1 MNDIEFCASILERI
15 KKEVDKRNVLY
26 DYGVDLI
33 NYENEYTSCLMDSLC
48 FILNKIKKMNWK
60 EEIEWWLYEAVE
72 KVIYYK
78 DNKVSV
84 ETAQQLL
91 NFLIVEMETL

>member
-1 MNDIEFCASILERI
+1 MKDIEFCASILERI
-15 KKEVDKRNVLY
+15 KTEVDKRNVLY

-33 NYENEYTSCLMDSLC
+33 NYENEYTFCLMDSLC

-60 EEIEWWLYEAVE
+60 EEIEWWLYESVD
-72 KVIYYK
+72 KIIYYK
-78 DNKVSV
+78 DKKISV